1 MAKVDKRSTMSNYVL
16 LLSDY
21 YADCF
26 AAIALVL
33 DPGTITQRMAI
44 RVSRKRFL
52 PTTCVRS
59 SGARALLMFGGFKLR

>member
-1 MAKVDKRSTMSNYVL
+1 MVKVDKRSTMSNYVL
-16 LLSDY
+16 LLS
-21 YADCF
+21 DCF